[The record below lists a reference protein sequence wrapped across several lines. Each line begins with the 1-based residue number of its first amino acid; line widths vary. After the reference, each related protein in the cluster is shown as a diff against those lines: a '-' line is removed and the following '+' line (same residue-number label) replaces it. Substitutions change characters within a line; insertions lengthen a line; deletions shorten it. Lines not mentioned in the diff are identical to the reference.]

1 MTERAWVSW
10 SCGKDSALALA
21 KIRADGDD
29 VVGLVT
35 TVVNAAEVAG
45 SGVPVELLRRQ
56 AAALGLPLETV
67 DLPWPC
73 PNEVYE
79 QRMSSAWLGMR
90 RRGGTSLVFGDLF
103 LRDIRAYREQTLD
116 GTGLRP
122 LFPLWGR
129 PTSELAREMLD
140 LGMRAIVVCVDPAQA
155 PPEIAGRTW
164 DGDLLR
170 DLPADVDPCGENG
183 EFHTF
188 VTDGPGFAAP
198 VEITVVDIAER
209 DGFVH
214 ALLEPR
220 QPVPVASAGCPD
232 CCSVSSP

>member
-35 TVVNAAEVAG
+35 TVVNDAEVAG

-56 AAALGLPLETV
+56 AAALGLPVETV

-90 RRGGTSLVFGDLF
+90 RRGGTSRDRRPR
-103 LRDIRAYREQTLD
+103 LR
-116 GTGLRP
+116 
-122 LFPLWGR
+122 
-129 PTSELAREMLD
+129 
-140 LGMRAIVVCVDPAQA
+140 C
-155 PPEIAGRTW
+155 AGA
-164 DGDLLR
+164 G
-170 DLPADVDPCGENG
+170 AG
-183 EFHTF
+183 
-188 VTDGPGFAAP
+188 A
-198 VEITVVDIAER
+198 DIAEP

-214 ALLEPR
+214 ALLKPR
-220 QPVPVASAGCPD
+220 HPVPVRLSGPAVARA
-232 CCSVSSP
+232 